1 LGEEGS
7 EFFPALFF
15 AKKKE
20 KKERTKEKTWLWFHW
35 EALWEETELGDL
47 RKMDLLTWSMM
58 RT

>member
-1 LGEEGS
+1 VNFSQLY
-7 EFFPALFF
+7 FLQ
-15 AKKKE
+15 KKE